1 MCDFEEGE
9 TGTEVDQWVQGHHGC
24 EKCVKIVWHGSLA
37 TFFFFFFFHTQPFI
51 HLFVVL
57 QEKEFLVRDKSDQDS
72 VAMELGKELQEAK
85 ALLAEGKK
93 TNQDLKTQLE
103 VRKLTYRP

>member
-1 MCDFEEGE
+1 M
-9 TGTEVDQWVQGHHGC
+9 
-24 EKCVKIVWHGSLA
+24 
-37 TFFFFFFFHTQPFI
+37 
-51 HLFVVL
+51 
-57 QEKEFLVRDKSDQDS
+57 RDKSDQDS
-72 VAMELGKELQEAK
+72 VAMELGTELQEAK